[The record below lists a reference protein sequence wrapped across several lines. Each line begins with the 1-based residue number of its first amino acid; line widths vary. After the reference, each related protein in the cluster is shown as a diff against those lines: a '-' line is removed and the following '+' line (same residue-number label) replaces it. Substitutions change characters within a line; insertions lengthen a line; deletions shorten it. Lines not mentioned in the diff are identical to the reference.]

1 MLMGVEMPMF
11 TAIVA
16 RMADPEVQLAA
27 YGSLVLPL
35 SLLVEAPI
43 IMLLAASTAL
53 AKDWRDYKKLRR
65 FSIVAACV
73 LTAVHAAIAF
83 TPIYDL
89 LAVHI
94 IDVPP
99 PVVEPGRLGLQIMT
113 PWTGAIALRR
123 FQQGIL
129 VRFERSGA
137 IGWGTAVR
145 LLVNAGVLGAGYAY
159 GGLSGI
165 AVGSL
170 GLAAGVIAEAVF
182 IGIYV
187 QPVLREHLKPKPA
200 VGEPLT
206 RGAFIRFYIP
216 LALTPALALAVQ
228 PVAAGAISR
237 MPDAMTSLA
246 AWPAVMG
253 IVFVLRSVG
262 FAYNEVVVALIG
274 RPEGPRALKIFAG
287 LIAAVT
293 TVVLFAVVATPLSQA
308 VFGGLLGL
316 DPELVRIS
324 RIALAF
330 AGLMPAYTV
339 TLHLFQGILV
349 YTRRTRGVIEATGLY
364 LAIVTTV
371 LTIGA
376 AWDAFPGIYYAFV
389 SLTIGAL
396 VQTAWM
402 GRRSRAALQEL
413 DS

>member
-1 MLMGVEMPMF
+1 MGIEMPMF
-11 TAIVA
+11 TAVVA
-16 RMADPEVQLAA
+16 RMANPEVQLAA

-53 AKDWRDYKKLRR
+53 AKDWHDYKKLRR
-65 FSIVAACV
+65 FSLVAGGA
-73 LTAVHAAIAF
+73 LTALHALIAF

-94 IDVPP
+94 IDVPAS
-99 PVVEPGRLGLQIMT
+99 VVEPGRLGLRIMT

-129 VRFERSGA
+129 VRFERSGV

-145 LLVNAGVLGAGYAY
+145 LLVNAGVLAAGYAF
-159 GGLSGI
+159 GGLPGI

-170 GLAAGVIAEAVF
+170 GLAVGVVAEAVF
-182 IGIYV
+182 IGICV
-187 QPVLREHLKPKPA
+187 QPVLREHLRPNPT

-206 RGAFIRFYIP
+206 RGAFFRFYVP

-237 MPDAMTSLA
+237 MPEAMTSLA

-274 RPEGPRALKIFAG
+274 RPNGPRALKTFAF
-287 LIAAVT
+287 LIALGTSA
-293 TVVLFAVVATPLSQA
+293 LLLAIVATPLA
-308 VFGGLLGL
+308 EVIFGRVLGL
-316 DPELVRIS
+316 EPELVRIS

-330 AGLMPAYTV
+330 ACLMPAYTV

-349 YTRRTRGVIEATGLY
+349 HTRRTRGVIEATGLY
-364 LAIVTTV
+364 LVIVTGV
-371 LTIGA
+371 LTAGVV
-376 AWDAFPGIYYAFV
+376 WGVFPGIYYAFA
-389 SLTIGAL
+389 SLTCGAL
-396 VQTAWM
+396 LQTAWM
-402 GRRSRAALQEL
+402 GRRSRQALREL
-413 DS
+413 TS